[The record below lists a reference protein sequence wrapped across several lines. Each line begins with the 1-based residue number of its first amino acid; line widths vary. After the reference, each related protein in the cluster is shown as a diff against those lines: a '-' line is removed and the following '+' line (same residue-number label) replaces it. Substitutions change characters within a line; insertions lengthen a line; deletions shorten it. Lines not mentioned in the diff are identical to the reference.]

1 MRSAGL
7 SPEPPIAAD
16 SEAVMMIR
24 KTLRVFAAAA
34 AMVIVAPA
42 IALACPICFGG
53 DPNSPEARG
62 LNWAVFTLL
71 GVTGGVLSGFV
82 GFIFHLM
89 KRSRQ
94 AMSNEG
100 ALGTGRPGEP
110 GGRT

>member
-1 MRSAGL
+1 
-7 SPEPPIAAD
+7 
-16 SEAVMMIR
+16 MMIP
-24 KTLRVFAAAA
+24 KTLQMLAAVAVL
-34 AMVIVAPA
+34 VIVAPA
-42 IALACPICFGG
+42 VALACPICFGG
-53 DPNSPEARG
+53 DPNSPEAQG

-94 AMSNEG
+94 AMSNER

-110 GGRT
+110 RGRT

>member
-1 MRSAGL
+1 M
-7 SPEPPIAAD
+7 
-16 SEAVMMIR
+16 
-24 KTLRVFAAAA
+24 TLREWLRVGPVAA
-34 AMVIVAPA
+34 AMVIGAPVVT
-42 IALACPICFGG
+42 LACPICFGG
-53 DPNSPEARG
+53 DPNSPEAQG

-100 ALGTGRPGEP
+100 AFGTYRPGAP

>member
-1 MRSAGL
+1 
-7 SPEPPIAAD
+7 
-16 SEAVMMIR
+16 MMIR
-24 KTLRVFAAAA
+24 KTLRMFAAAA
-34 AMVIVAPA
+34 AMVIAAPA

-53 DPNSPEARG
+53 DPSSPEAQS

-94 AMSNEG
+94 AMSNES